1 MSKVLLELLDWIF
14 LWYFINL
21 ISSIVVDFEALLN
34 RKTKKN
40 IRKHKQWWENYHK
53 KKQDVYDWLHLPT
66 SVLITRNKLETII
79 GALGFTS
86 QSYIYD
92 GNKMVIAVV
101 QIDKN
106 HSLTFKLNKNSND
119 LFMFYDLIKK
129 DKTTSRIAD
138 FRTKIGNNQEKTV
151 SAIKILLKWLN
162 EQKLKE
168 SK

>member
-1 MSKVLLELLDWIF
+1 M
-14 LWYFINL
+14 
-21 ISSIVVDFEALLN
+21 
-34 RKTKKN
+34 
-40 IRKHKQWWENYHK
+40 
-53 KKQDVYDWLHLPT
+53 
-66 SVLITRNKLETII
+66 
-79 GALGFTS
+79 
-86 QSYIYD
+86 YD
-92 GNKMVIAVV
+92 GNKMVIALV

-138 FRTKIGNNQEKTV
+138 FRTKIGNSQEKTV